1 MEHLLTPYGAVL
13 EIPAASVLVIAPHPD
28 DEVLGCGGAIIRHI
42 QSRTQVRVVVV
53 TDGALGAEA
62 GEAGQR
68 KDESRR
74 AAAILGYGEP
84 EFWDLADQGLAYGEP
99 LVERIAAAIGG
110 ADLVYAPS
118 PLEMHPDHRAL
129 AMAAAEA
136 VRRRGRGVRI
146 AFYEVGVPL
155 RPNTLL
161 DISGVKAGKQA
172 AARCFGSQLVRQ
184 PYDEHMA
191 ALNRFRTYTLPP
203 TVTAAEAYAVVD
215 AAELAADPLRL
226 YQPEHARQRDLG
238 LAVDPRDLP
247 PVSVIIRS
255 MGRPELQEA
264 LDSVALQTYPNL
276 EVVLVDA
283 LGGGGVPTDR
293 CGRHPLRQVG
303 QGARL
308 GRSRAANLGLDAS
321 SGAFVIFLDDDDL
334 IFPDHVARLVAAV
347 RRRPGV
353 RAAYAGVRVEREGVA
368 VDSYDAAFDPAML
381 MAWNHLP
388 IHAVLFHR
396 SLLAEGCRF
405 DESLDVYEDWD
416 FWLQVCRHTPLERVA
431 GVSAVYRAGL
441 GCSGLGD
448 SGADRH
454 LAVRERLRAKWLP
467 RLGHA
472 GFEAL
477 VSEFRT
483 RSAAAE
489 REIARREF
497 DMRTLGEHTAALEQA
512 LAAVRNST
520 SWRLTAPLRVL
531 ARMLGRRSPA

>member
-13 EIPAASVLVIAPHPD
+13 EIPAASALVIAPHPD
-28 DEVLGCGGAIIRHI
+28 DEVLGCGGAIIRHV
-42 QSRTQVRVVVV
+42 QSRTPVRVVVV
-53 TDGALGAEA
+53 TDGTLGADA
-62 GEAGQR
+62 GEAGRR
-68 KDESRR
+68 KDESRA

-84 EFWDLADQGLAYGEP
+84 QFWDLPDQGLAYGEP
-99 LVERIAAAIGG
+99 LVERIADAIGD

-161 DISGVKAGKQA
+161 DISTVQARKQA
-172 AARCFGSQLVRQ
+172 AARCFGSQLIRQ
-184 PYDEHMA
+184 PYDEHTA

-226 YQPEHARQRDLG
+226 YQSEHARQRDLG
-238 LAVDPRDLP
+238 LAIDPRDLP

-255 MGRPELQEA
+255 MGRPQLQDA
-264 LDSVALQTYPNL
+264 LDSVALQTYPNV
-276 EVVLVDA
+276 EVVVVDA
-283 LGGGGVPTDR
+283 LGGGAALADR
-293 CGRHPLRQVG
+293 CGRYPLRQIG
-303 QGARL
+303 KGRRL
-308 GRSRAANLGLDAS
+308 GRSHAANLGLDAS
-321 SGAFVIFLDDDDL
+321 SGDFVIFLDDDDL
-334 IFPDHVARLVAAV
+334 MFPDHIARLAAAV
-347 RRRPGV
+347 GRGTGV
-353 RAAYAGVRVEREGVA
+353 RAAYAGVRVERDGVE

-396 SLLAEGCRF
+396 SLLADGCRF

-441 GCSGLGD
+441 GCSGLCD
-448 SGADRH
+448 SAAERH
-454 LAVRERLRAKWLP
+454 LAARERLRGKWL
-467 RLGHA
+467 RQLGHQ
-472 GFEAL
+472 GFESL

-483 RSAAAE
+483 RIAAAE

-512 LAAVRNST
+512 LAAVRSST
-520 SWRLTAPLRVL
+520 SWRLTAPFRALVG
-531 ARMLGRRSPA
+531 MLGRRSPA